1 MDETQ
6 REALAGKKV
15 AELQTMAVEMGLAGK
30 GLKKAQLID
39 AILTGPSAGGN
50 GSATAAKAAPRP
62 ARRPLAG
69 ARGRCRRASGPGP
82 TAAPSG

>member
-1 MDETQ
+1 MDEKQ

-39 AILTGPSAGGN
+39 AILTGPPAGGN
-50 GSATAAKAAPRP
+50 GANTSTGAATPRSARTPRTARTTTTEPAAE
-62 ARRPLAG
+62 
-69 ARGRCRRASGPGP
+69 
-82 TAAPSG
+82 T